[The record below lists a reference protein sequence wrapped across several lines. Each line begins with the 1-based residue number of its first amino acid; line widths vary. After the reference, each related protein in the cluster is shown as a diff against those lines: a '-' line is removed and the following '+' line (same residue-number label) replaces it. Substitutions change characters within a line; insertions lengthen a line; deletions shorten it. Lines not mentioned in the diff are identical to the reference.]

1 MSAILTVTDLVKTF
15 TLHAVGG
22 RTVTSLDGVSLHVAP
37 GEHVAVAG
45 ASGAGKSS
53 LLRCVYR
60 NYEPDSGSVRLRV
73 PANGDG
79 SDEDER
85 ELELTALPDR
95 TMARLR
101 GREFGYV
108 SQFLQAPPRVGPFD
122 LVLRAAKRRGLT
134 GEDARAAAAHALT
147 RLGLDEV
154 LWDVDCAVLSGG
166 ERQRVNLA
174 AGTVSPPRLLL
185 LDEPVSALDPAN
197 REKALLLIEDLRR
210 LEVAVLAVYHD
221 MKIIR
226 RLANRVVVIQNGRVV
241 ADDTPATVLAQHR
254 TELIDHVPDGEI
266 ASSSA
271 TDGEIAS
278 SSATDGEIASSSA
291 TDEEI
296 A

>member
-1 MSAILTVTDLVKTF
+1 MTPILTVTDLVKTF

-22 RTVTSLDGVSLHVAP
+22 RTVTSLAGVSLHVDP

-53 LLRCVYR
+53 LLRCLYR
-60 NYEPDSGSVRLRV
+60 TYLPDSGSVRLA
-73 PANGDG
+73 ANGG
-79 SDEDER
+79 EP
-85 ELELTALPDR
+85 LELTTLPDR

-108 SQFLQAPPRVGPFD
+108 SQFLQAPPRVGPFE
-122 LVLRAAKRRGLT
+122 LVLRAARRRGLDPA
-134 GEDARAAAAHALT
+134 DARDAAAGALH
-147 RLGLDEV
+147 RLGLEEA

-226 RLANRVVVIQNGRVV
+226 RLAGRVVVIAGGRVV
-241 ADDTPATVLAQHR
+241 ADDTPDAVIADR
-254 TELIDHVPDGEI
+254 AELVDHL
-266 ASSSA
+266 
-271 TDGEIAS
+271 TDGEIAHS
-278 SSATDGEIASSSA
+278 SQADALARSSHTDGDIA
-291 TDEEI
+291 
-296 A
+296 